1 MRIGEQV
8 RVHTQR
14 CTGGGECVSESEVNA
29 SGSAD
34 CVQSARMSVS
44 ASGVGRVQEH
54 ASGKR
59 ARHARTRV

>member
-14 CTGGGECVSESEVNA
+14 CTGGGECVSEVNA